1 MLLTLLSRKWPDTG
15 LTALEL
21 TLVLSHLLALAL
33 GFELQ
38 LGGPE
43 NIWLISGVV
52 LRPHT
57 PVVTWRYITFRD
69 GGQGRVNCE
78 EMIKVSQL
86 VTQVCGLGQATWFVL
101 LLALSH
107 VCRVSFV
114 CSLALVHVFRG
125 SL

>member
-1 MLLTLLSRKWPDTG
+1 VLSRLLS
-15 LTALEL
+15 
-21 TLVLSHLLALAL
+21 LAL

-38 LGGPE
+38 VDGPE

-52 LRPHT
+52 LQPHT
-57 PVVTWRYITFRD
+57 PVVTWRYITFGD

-78 EMIKVSQL
+78 EMIKVSKFVTFKCVAL
-86 VTQVCGLGQATWFVL
+86 VKPLGFFL
-101 LLALSH
+101 LFALSH